1 MSTGQLSSV
10 AVRAPSGHRDTPNTF
25 KDRSA
30 EGGAHHPPGDFS
42 TRHPELAPRLA
53 HQHLAWRQI
62 VQGRCLQVLVYG
74 TMITGRQR
82 HLGQQRAAAGGRQ
95 MAGQLARR
103 AQVAE

>member
-1 MSTGQLSSV
+1 
-10 AVRAPSGHRDTPNTF
+10 
-25 KDRSA
+25 
-30 EGGAHHPPGDFS
+30 
-42 TRHPELAPRLA
+42 
-53 HQHLAWRQI
+53 
-62 VQGRCLQVLVYG
+62 VLVYG